1 MFKTI
6 VVATDGA
13 EQANKAVGLASDLAL
28 KYDARMVLVHVL
40 QYGPIP
46 EGLRRMLEAER
57 LVEPTTSGK
66 TKPVAGVPRWLTA
79 VTTGKENSEELRLAA
94 AAAEQIVSQAE
105 RVVRTKGVKNV
116 HTTVEDGDAA
126 RRILECAERENADL
140 IIVGSRGFSDLKG
153 LLMGSVSHKVSELAK
168 CTCITVK

>member
-13 EQANKAVGLASDLAL
+13 EHGKKAVALASDLAL
-28 KYDARMVLVHVL
+28 KYDAKMVLIHVL

-46 EGLRRMLEAER
+46 EGLQRMLKTER
-57 LVEPTTSGK
+57 LVEPTAAGK

-79 VTTGKENSEELRLAA
+79 VTTAKENSEELRLAA
-94 AAAEQIVSQAE
+94 VAAEHIVSQAE
-105 RVVRTKGVKNV
+105 RVLRDKGVKNV

-126 RRILECAERENADL
+126 RRILECAKRENADL

-153 LLMGSVSHKVSELAK
+153 LLMGSVSHKVSELAT

>member
-1 MFKTI
+1 MFNTI

-13 EQANKAVGLASDLAL
+13 EHGKKAVELASDLAL
-28 KYDARMVLVHVL
+28 KYDTKLVLVHVL

-46 EGLRRMLEAER
+46 EGLRRMLEAEH
-57 LVEPTTSGK
+57 LVKPTTSAK
-66 TKPVAGVPRWLTA
+66 TKPLAGVPRWLTA

-94 AAAEQIVSQAE
+94 VAAEQIVTGAE
-105 RVVRTKGVKNV
+105 RVVRNKGVKNV
-116 HTTVEDGDAA
+116 HAIVEDGDAA
-126 RRILECAERENADL
+126 RRILESAERENADL